1 MNETQVMALMVILVL
16 IGLMIMSICGYSASY
31 EKGYNE
37 PRLICISETEAV
49 DLHGLHYSMD
59 CTNIKT

>member
-1 MNETQVMALMVILVL
+1 MNKDQIMALLVILFL
-16 IGLMIMSICGYSASY
+16 IGLMIISVGGYSAGY